1 MIGYWF
7 AQADAEGV
15 VRLSHGDDR
24 VVRVGE
30 TLTVAGPIELCTW
43 GLHASRRVL
52 DALMYAPGSWLA
64 LVRLS
69 GTMVE
74 ATDKVVASARTT
86 LWLDDVSEVLCEY
99 ACDVAERALWSERMS
114 HREPDVRSW
123 TAVETTRQ
131 WLAGQATA
139 TERYRAAQA
148 ARLAARALEGPADRA
163 MREDEAAAY
172 EAAVRAAWAAA
183 ATGRLSA
190 AAAAAEV
197 SAWGAEAAAWRAVA
211 DGASESA
218 TGVALDMEEAWQDTH
233 LVDLLQQAGMPAVNE
248 EGTR

>member
-24 VVRVGE
+24 VVREGE

-52 DALMYAPGSWLA
+52 DALWYAPGSWLA

-86 LWLDDVSEVLCEY
+86 LWLDDVSEVLREY
-99 ACDVAERALWSERMS
+99 ACDVAERALWSERVS
-114 HREPDVRSW
+114 HREPDVRLW

-131 WLAGQATA
+131 WLAGQATG
-139 TERYRAAQA
+139 TERYLAAHV

-163 MREDEAAAY
+163 MREDEAAY
-172 EAAVRAAWAAA
+172 QAAVRAAWAAA
-183 ATGRLSA
+183 ETARLLATA
-190 AAAAAEV
+190 AAAQV
-197 SAWGAEAAAWRAVA
+197 SARGAEAAAWRALA
-211 DGASESA
+211 DGAAKSA
-218 TGVALDMEEAWQDTH
+218 AGVAHDMELAWQEAH

>member
-7 AQADAEGV
+7 AQADADGL

-30 TLTVAGPIELCTW
+30 TLTVAGRIEPCTW
-43 GLHASRRVL
+43 GLHASRRIL

-86 LWLDDVSEVLCEY
+86 LWLDDVSEVLREY
-99 ACDVAERALWSERMS
+99 ACDVAGRALWSERVS
-114 HREPDVRSW
+114 RREPDVRSW

-139 TERYRAAQA
+139 TERYRAAHV

-172 EAAVRAAWAAA
+172 QAALRTAWGAA
-183 ATGRLSA
+183 ATSRMSA
-190 AAAAAEV
+190 AAAAAEA
-197 SAWGAEAAAWRAVA
+197 SAWGAEAAAWRALA
-211 DGASESA
+211 DGASKSA
-218 TGVALDMEEAWQDTH
+218 AGVVHDMETAWQEEH
-233 LVDLLQQAGMPAVNE
+233 LVDLLQRAGMPAVSE